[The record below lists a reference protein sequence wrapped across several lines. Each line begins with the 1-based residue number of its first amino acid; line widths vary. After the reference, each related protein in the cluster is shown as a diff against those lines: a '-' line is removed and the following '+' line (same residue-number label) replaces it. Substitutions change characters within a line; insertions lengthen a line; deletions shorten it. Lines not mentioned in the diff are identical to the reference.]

1 MLTGFSEE
9 LGCDNGILALRH
21 LQKLCVPQ
29 DKQAQQDAQS
39 SFSSFGLRPNETIH
53 KYYVRFTNMIMSLTS
68 TGVDISQ
75 CDIIDQFLR
84 GLKHIS
90 NPYALISVSKYVEQ
104 RKNEEFLLLSEVAQ
118 ELQRIEEEDQVIF
131 NDPTNPNT
139 FS

>member
-90 NPYALISVSKYVEQ
+90 NAYALIYVSKYVEQ
-104 RKNEEFLLLSEVAQ
+104 GRNEEFQLHSKSFC
-118 ELQRIEEEDQVIF
+118 I
-131 NDPTNPNT
+131 T
-139 FS
+139 FYYDREFLFVL